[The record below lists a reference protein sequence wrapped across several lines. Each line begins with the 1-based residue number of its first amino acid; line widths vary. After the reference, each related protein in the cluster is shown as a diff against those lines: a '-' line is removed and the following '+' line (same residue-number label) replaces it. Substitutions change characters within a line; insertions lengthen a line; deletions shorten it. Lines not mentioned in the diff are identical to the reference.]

1 MSDRSFRRRGPAT
14 NRKSRLPKPTL
25 SFRRRAPTPRISKT
39 PKSIKILQR
48 CHSEPILY
56 TFRLFL
62 GDKNDDYEAQ
72 IPKPDAFLFR
82 RHQTCMDVFTSPF
95 GSPIPSPSP
104 RSADVYSK
112 DAKVV
117 VTVTVE
123 GSPGPLRTMVKLGSS
138 VEDTIKVV
146 VDKYRDE
153 RRTPHLDRDAASSF
167 QLHHSYFSLDS
178 LDKAQTIGEAGN
190 RSFYLRTSSF
200 SRESSFNSD
209 GGGVASSNTDVMA
222 QVVSVKAKTATPAI
236 ASLPLIIFS
245 QDFIARKIHKIVRR
259 TCKLWKLMGCVYC
272 E

>member
-1 MSDRSFRRRGPAT
+1 MSDRSFRRRAPAT
-14 NRKSRLPKPTL
+14 HRKSRLPKPTL
-25 SFRRRAPTPRISKT
+25 SFRRRTPTPRRSKP
-39 PKSIKILQR
+39 PKPINILQR

-62 GDKNDDYEAQ
+62 GDNNNDDYETH
-72 IPKPDAFLFR
+72 IPKTDALLLFR
-82 RHQTCMDVFTSPF
+82 PQTCMDIFTPPFVSPT
-95 GSPIPSPSP
+95 PSPSP

-138 VEDTIKVV
+138 VEETIRLV
-146 VDKYRDE
+146 VDKYREE

-167 QLHHSYFSLDS
+167 QLHQSYFSLDR
-178 LDKAQTIGEAGN
+178 LDKAQTIGEAGS
-190 RSFYLRTSSF
+190 RSFYLRKSSF

-209 GGGVASSNTDVMA
+209 GGVASTTTAVMA
-222 QVVSVKAKTATPAI
+222 QVVSVRANTGNPAI
-236 ASLPLIIFS
+236 ASPPLIIFS
-245 QDFIARKIHKIVRR
+245 QNFIVRKMHKIVRR
-259 TCKLWKLMGCVYC
+259 TRKLWKLMGCVHC